1 MGRYI
6 LLLLKIKMGRIYYLK
21 IIVQILIEKSTYAC
35 LFVCVCVRECVV
47 CTVCVV
53 VKHNYIKVPK
63 I

>member
-1 MGRYI
+1 
-6 LLLLKIKMGRIYYLK
+6 MGRIYYLK
-21 IIVQILIEKSTYAC
+21 ITVQILIEKSTYAC